1 MEEGKI
7 YHLSKGKLQELKKEH
22 GVLIEQERQKTVGQE
37 APKMVESDDMSTEFV
52 AFQENMD
59 TLRGRIEE
67 LETIF
72 KHHQIIKKPSK
83 ERAEF
88 VDVGATVHIDHH
100 GKKDEFMIVGTLEA
114 DPLAGKI
121 SNESPVGKA
130 LLGHK
135 VGDEVAINSPEKTTY
150 KIKGIKY
157 EIS

>member
-1 MEEGKI
+1 MEGKV
-7 YHLSKGKLQELKKEH
+7 YHVTKEKLQELKKEH
-22 GVLIEQERQKTVGQE
+22 TALIDQERQKTVGQE

-83 ERAEF
+83 DRAQF
-88 VDVGATVHIDHH
+88 VDVGATVHVDHG
-100 GKKDEFMIVGTLEA
+100 GKKDQFMIVGTLEA
-114 DPLAGKI
+114 DPEAGKI

-130 LLGHK
+130 LLGHQI
-135 VGDEVAINSPEKTTY
+135 GDEVVIDSPEKTTY
-150 KIKGIKY
+150 KIKKVDY
-157 EIS
+157 EIG